1 MWRGIPGSRK
11 AAGREGMRRR
21 QDRSGCSSE
30 HLGVQPAFH
39 VEKQKEIKKDHSC
52 SVESDH
58 KPHLAD
64 HLQTEANVF
73 IFILQGTKVLKK
85 FNNQKYFFN
94 IYSPYSGL

>member
-39 VEKQKEIKKDHSC
+39 VEKKKEIKKAHSC

-58 KPHLAD
+58 KLHLAG
-64 HLQTEANVF
+64 HLQTEAKCFYLYPARNKSF
-73 IFILQGTKVLKK
+73 KK
-85 FNNQKYFFN
+85 
-94 IYSPYSGL
+94 I